1 MFFLV
6 FYLLFP
12 KSLLRN
18 KIQSRLAGKADFLR
32 EILHSSISSI
42 MLAITAILALSD
54 KLRPYTLIYA
64 DIHDYPLIWVPVSL
78 LLALVVHD
86 TYFYWM
92 HRILH
97 HKKLFKLTHLVHHKS
112 TNPSPWTSYSFHF
125 LEAIAEG
132 GVMIVLV
139 FVMPLHPL
147 TLGLFALSS
156 FVINVYGH
164 LGYEIMPKWFRKSF
178 LFEIINT
185 SIFHNFLER
194 QRELRACRRWGKR
207 SCHPPSRDEIDHRN
221 QNNCGDGLGLSLFPW
236 DDARRPQRCIRRL
249 TGSRLMRPALEGM
262 EAHLFDVDEIEQAVR
277 LEQHLAN
284 LAERPQSP
292 ARNTVVVA
300 GGGFTGIE
308 TATEMPAR
316 LRALLGDDAAIRVV
330 VVDRGEEIAAVLG
343 DGIRPAISD
352 ASREL
357 GIEWCLGRMVIAV
370 DADGVTLDDGQRIAS
385 NTVIWTVGFR
395 ASALT
400 EQINAPRDNQGRLQ
414 VDSQLKVQG
423 QPAIFA
429 AGDTAR
435 AATDDVG
442 NFSVMSCQHAIA
454 LGRHAGNNAAAEL
467 IGVAATH
474 YSQPKY
480 VTCLDL
486 GAWGAVYSEGWDRQ
500 VKLIGSEAK
509 TLKQQINSLW
519 IYPPVADRAIAL
531 AAADP
536 AIPVA

>member
-1 MFFLV
+1 MKQRILIVGGGFAGVWSALSAMRLLDQHGRTDIGV
-6 FYLLFP
+6 TMLAPQPELRIRPRFYEPNVQSMKAPLTELLAAVGVEFVQGTAEGIDAP
-12 KSLLRN
+12 RQQVSYRDA
-18 KIQSRLAGKADFLR
+18 AGKSGSLSYDRLV
-32 EILHSSISSI
+32 
-42 MLAITAILALSD
+42 LAS
-54 KLRPYTLIYA
+54 
-64 DIHDYPLIWVPVSL
+64 
-78 LLALVVHD
+78 
-86 TYFYWM
+86 
-92 HRILH
+92 
-97 HKKLFKLTHLVHHKS
+97 
-112 TNPSPWTSYSFHF
+112 
-125 LEAIAEG
+125 
-132 GVMIVLV
+132 
-139 FVMPLHPL
+139 
-147 TLGLFALSS
+147 
-156 FVINVYGH
+156 
-164 LGYEIMPKWFRKSF
+164 
-178 LFEIINT
+178 
-185 SIFHNFLER
+185 
-194 QRELRACRRWGKR
+194 
-207 SCHPPSRDEIDHRN
+207 
-221 QNNCGDGLGLSLFPW
+221 
-236 DDARRPQRCIRRL
+236 
-249 TGSRLMRPALEGM
+249 GSRLMRPALEGM

-277 LEQHLAN
+277 LEQHLAS
-284 LAERPQSP
+284 LAERPPST

-330 VVDRGEEIAAVLG
+330 VVDRGEEIAAALG
-343 DGIRPAISD
+343 DGIRPAISE

-357 GIEWCLGRMVIAV
+357 GIEWCLGRMVVAV

-385 NTVIWTVGFR
+385 HTVIWTVGFR

-400 EQINAPRDNQGRLQ
+400 EQIDAPRDHQGRLQ

-519 IYPPVADRAIAL
+519 IYPPVADRAAAL